1 MKASQYIG
9 AGKVEYRE
17 VPLAEPGDDELR
29 VKVAYC
35 GICGTDLHIFK
46 GHMDARVKAP
56 QAVGHEVSGT
66 VAAVGKNVA
75 GFEIGQKVTVR
86 PLDNCGACN
95 TCRAGFTHICEKLR
109 FLGIETAGGFA
120 EYWTVPA
127 RLVHALPEDMPL
139 KLAALVEPLAV
150 ACHDVRRS
158 ELRPGDRVVVSGG
171 GPIGMLIALCARAAG
186 GVVTVCEINEKRLE
200 LARELGF
207 KTVNPQKED
216 PVGIIRGETGGSG
229 AEVVFEVSGSEA
241 GARVITELARPRGTI
256 VVVAIYAKPVPVDL
270 HKFFWKELRML
281 GARVYEAKDYEQ
293 AIALAAGNT
302 LPLEKLIS
310 EVFPLAELQQ
320 AFEFLT
326 RTPDAMK
333 VLIQCSS
340 EVEK

>member
-1 MKASQYIG
+1 MKASQYIQ
-9 AGKVEYRE
+9 AGKMEYRE
-17 VPLAEPGDDELR
+17 VPLPDPAAQEIR

-66 VAAVGKNVA
+66 VAAVGSEVT
-75 GFEIGQKVTVR
+75 GFSVGQKVTVR

-95 TCRAGFTHICEKLR
+95 TCKAGFTHICEKLR

-127 RLVHALPEDMPL
+127 RLVHALPENMPL
-139 KLAALVEPLAV
+139 KLAALIEPLAV

-158 ELRPGDRVVVSGG
+158 ELKKGDRVVVNGG
-171 GPIGMLIALCARAAG
+171 GPIGILIALCARAAG
-186 GVVTVCEINEKRLE
+186 GIVTVCEINEKRLD
-200 LARELGF
+200 LARSLGF
-207 KTVNPQKED
+207 EVIDPLKED
-216 PVGIIRGETGGSG
+216 PVAIVRGETGGSG
-229 AEVVFEVSGSEA
+229 ADVVFEVSGSEP

-270 HKFFWKELRML
+270 HKFFWKELRMV
-281 GARVYEAKDYEQ
+281 GARVYEAQDYER
-293 AIALAAGNT
+293 AIQLAAAGT
-302 LPLEKLIS
+302 LPLETLIS
-310 EVFPLAELQQ
+310 KVFPLAELQS

-333 VLIQCSS
+333 VLIQCSN